1 MSWWQYL
8 MLVNIYLLLFY
19 GFYALLLSRER
30 FFHLNRIYLVSA
42 ALMSF
47 LIPGMQSQWVQSLF
61 ITQKVQYTIYNSP
74 VLLYRFKPV
83 ENTPFTVGQVLALVY
98 LAVTVI
104 FLARFA
110 WQLIILNRTIRQ
122 QQSGAA
128 YSFFKKIKIGEDRQN
143 REVIATHEDVH
154 ARQWHSADVL
164 VMEILVILNW
174 FNPVVYFYR
183 FAIKHIHE
191 FIADKQAIET
201 GIDRADYALIL
212 LSETFDAPAH
222 RLVTPFFNK
231 SLLKQRILMLQK
243 NKSSRAALIKYLL
256 SAPLFML
263 MLILSSATVN
273 DSKTVLKITK
283 KVELELQM
291 PANIIAAFD
300 QKHTVG
306 SSPGRALTDTPN
318 KKKLNTITIKLADPS
333 KSNIVFTS
341 VEHVPEF
348 PGGLNAFSQFLSS
361 NIRYPKEARDKN
373 TQGRVIISFIV
384 ETDGSL
390 SNIKVARGIGDGA
403 DEEALRVLALSPKWK
418 PGTQNGLTVRVA
430 YSVPINF
437 TLEKE
442 PITQP
447 QPAGPGTGKNQ
458 GIINEHAVPDTEKS
472 PVRGYHLNA
481 AYNPA
486 PTPLYIVDGVERENL
501 NSVNVDDIKSI
512 SVLKD
517 KSSTAIYGAKGANGV
532 IVVITKGSKSK
543 SIPDPPLIIK
553 LRSPLDTTAAKP
565 PLTP

>member
-19 GFYALLLSRER
+19 GFYALLLSHER

-47 LIPGMQSQWVQSLF
+47 LIPGMQSQWVQGLF

-74 VLLYRFKPV
+74 VLMLRFKPV

-110 WQLIILNRTIRQ
+110 WHLIILNRTMRRQ
-122 QQSGAA
+122 QSDAA
-128 YSFFKKIKIGEDRQN
+128 WSFFKKIRIGEARQN
-143 REVIATHEDVH
+143 REIIAVHENVH

-164 VMEILVILNW
+164 VMEALVILNW

-191 FIADKQAIET
+191 FIADKQAIDS

-231 SLLKQRILMLQK
+231 SLLKQRIIMLQK
-243 NKSSRAALIKYLL
+243 NKSSRVALIKYLL

-273 DSKTVLKITK
+273 NSKTVLRITK
-283 KVELELQM
+283 TVQLELQM
-291 PANIIAAFD
+291 PANIITAFEH
-300 QKHTVG
+300 KHAFT
-306 SSPGRALTDTPN
+306 SSPGHALADTPN
-318 KKKLNTITIKLADPS
+318 KKKPNTITIKLADPS

-341 VEHVPEF
+341 VEQVPEF
-348 PGGLNAFSQFLSS
+348 PGGLNAFSQFLAS

-390 SNIKVARGIGDGA
+390 SNIKVAKGIGDGA
-403 DEEALRVLALSPKWK
+403 DEEALRVLSMSPKWK
-418 PGTQNGLTVRVA
+418 PGVQNGLTVRVA

-437 TLEKE
+437 TLE
-442 PITQP
+442 PTTQA
-447 QPAGPGTGKNQ
+447 QPAGHRQKPGNYQ
-458 GIINEHAVPDTEKS
+458 
-472 PVRGYHLNA
+472 
-481 AYNPA
+481 
-486 PTPLYIVDGVERENL
+486 
-501 NSVNVDDIKSI
+501 
-512 SVLKD
+512 
-517 KSSTAIYGAKGANGV
+517 
-532 IVVITKGSKSK
+532 
-543 SIPDPPLIIK
+543 
-553 LRSPLDTTAAKP
+553 
-565 PLTP
+565 

>member
-47 LIPGMQSQWVQSLF
+47 LIPGMQSQWVQGLF

-110 WQLIILNRTIRQ
+110 WQLIILNRTIHQ

-243 NKSSRAALIKYLL
+243 NKSSRVALIKYLL

-273 DSKTVLKITK
+273 NSKTVLKITK

-291 PANIIAAFD
+291 PANIITAFEL
-300 QKHTVG
+300 KHTDG
-306 SSPGRALTDTPN
+306 TSPGRALTDTPN
-318 KKKLNTITIKLADPS
+318 KKKPNTITIKLADPS

-348 PGGLNAFSQFLSS
+348 PGGLNAFSQFLAS

-403 DEEALRVLALSPKWK
+403 DEEALRVLSMSPKWK
-418 PGTQNGLTVRVA
+418 PGVQNGLTVRVA

-437 TLEKE
+437 TLE
-442 PITQP
+442 PTTQA
-447 QPAGPGTGKNQ
+447 QPAPVSPGVGKNQ
-458 GIINEHAVPDTEKS
+458 GIINDQAVPDTGKS
-472 PVRGYHLNA
+472 ARVHTSSA
-481 AYNPA
+481 TYNPNPA
-486 PTPLYIVDGVERENL
+486 PLYIVDGIERDNL
-501 NSVNVDDIKSI
+501 NGLIPNEIKSI
-512 SVLKD
+512 SVLKE
-517 KSSTAIYGAKGANGV
+517 KSSTALYGAKGANGV
-532 IVVITKGSKSK
+532 IVVTTKGSKPK
-543 SIPDPPLIIK
+543 SLLEPSAIK
-553 LRSPLDTTAAKP
+553 PKADTTISSP
-565 PLTP
+565 VVNP